1 MYRASGD
8 TAIDIGKL
16 FNRRGVPGTGR
27 TICLLVGKSIAC
39 PNAATDP
46 GTITNS
52 ITIRLKT
59 FIVTPYQLRLSV
71 ALQKFYGSCYH
82 FRGALQKS
90 YTTTQTP
97 LLALE
102 IAV

>member
-46 GTITNS
+46 GTIAKTT
-52 ITIRLKT
+52 ITRLEKV
-59 FIVTPYQLRLSV
+59 IVTPYQLRLSV
-71 ALQKFYGSCYH
+71 ALQKFYLPY
-82 FRGALQKS
+82 
-90 YTTTQTP
+90 
-97 LLALE
+97 
-102 IAV
+102 